1 MSQTEVKAI
10 AKGIRISPR
19 KVGVVVALIRRR
31 TVTDALV
38 ILENTQRKAAQ
49 PVAKLINSAVA
60 NARNNLRMPTA
71 DINSLE
77 IKSIMVTEGSSMK
90 RYKFVGHGRRAKPR
104 PMLKRSSHITVV
116 LSTPATEVETKTK
129 SSKAPKASTKP
140 TKSTSPVKSA
150 KKSEV
155 KAKPAKQIK
164 TKEAKK

>member
-19 KVGVVVALIRRR
+19 KVGVVVALVRRR
-31 TVTDALV
+31 TVPDALT

-77 IKSIMVTEGSSMK
+77 ISSLWL
-90 RYKFVGHGRRAKPR
+90 
-104 PMLKRSSHITVV
+104 LKG
-116 LSTPATEVETKTK
+116 LA
-129 SSKAPKASTKP
+129 
-140 TKSTSPVKSA
+140 
-150 KKSEV
+150 
-155 KAKPAKQIK
+155 
-164 TKEAKK
+164 

>member
-38 ILENTQRKAAQ
+38 ILENTQRKAAR

-116 LSTPATEVETKTK
+116 LSTPTTATT
-129 SSKAPKASTKP
+129 
-140 TKSTSPVKSA
+140 TSV
-150 KKSEV
+150 
-155 KAKPAKQIK
+155 PAKRGPPKILNIGNGTATRILPTLSETAIYSSNAIK
-164 TKEAKK
+164 NSARR

>member
-19 KVGVVVALIRRR
+19 KVGVVVALVRRR
-31 TVTDALV
+31 TVPDALT

-116 LSTPATEVETKTK
+116 LSTPGPQV
-129 SSKAPKASTKP
+129 SVKP
-140 TKSTSPVKSA
+140 TESATPV
-150 KKSEV
+150 KKSEQ
-155 KAKPAKQIK
+155 KTKPELKPAKQTK